1 MGVSRSDGEFILS
14 EGGSYFLFWPCA
26 STQAANKFQPPS
38 IYNTYLSLWK
48 TFQSFSIRNTAAVQ
62 SLFFLLQKYNLDLKS
77 F

>member
-48 TFQSFSIRNTAAVQ
+48 TFQSFSIRNTQQQFKVY
-62 SLFFLLQKYNLDLKS
+62 FS
-77 F
+77 FYKNIT